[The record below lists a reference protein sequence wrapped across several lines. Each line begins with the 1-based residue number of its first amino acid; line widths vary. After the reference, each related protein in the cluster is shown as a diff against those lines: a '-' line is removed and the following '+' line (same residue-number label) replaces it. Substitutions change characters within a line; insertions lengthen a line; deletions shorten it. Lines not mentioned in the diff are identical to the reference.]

1 MNIRIIGNDIEID
14 GEKVARIFDVRA
26 TLKDRLSGAIDMAAA
41 YEPMQEHKNS
51 EIEDAY
57 EKGYEQGKEV
67 GFEEGRQEGYEQRQL
82 EEQASD

>member
-26 TLKDRLSGAIDMAAA
+26 TLKDRLSDAIDMAAA

-57 EKGYEQGKEV
+57 EKG
-67 GFEEGRQEGYEQRQL
+67 FEKGLQEGYEQREA
-82 EEQASD
+82 EEQNTN